1 MAMSI
6 AEQALALIR
15 PGTVIGLGTGRAA
28 TEFVR
33 ALGAAVR
40 DGLRITGVPTSVATA
55 DLAAQLGIPLTTLDQ
70 VDEDLDAT
78 FDGADE
84 VAPNLDLIKGLGGAL
99 LREKIVAASSRRLII
114 LVGPGKEVEVL
125 GTGET
130 HTLPVEVVPFGLPLV
145 RRRLGA
151 LGYPAV
157 PRVRDGALFVTDNG
171 NYTLDLDC
179 RDRPIADPGGLER
192 AIRSIPGVVDTG
204 LFLGMAETVLIRDD
218 GGTVRV
224 RRRHP
229 A

>member
-1 MAMSI
+1 MSI
-6 AEQALALIR
+6 AEDALAMIR

-33 ALGAAVR
+33 ALGVR
-40 DGLRITGVPTSVATA
+40 VQDGLRITGVPTSVATA
-55 DLAAQLGIPLTTLDQ
+55 QLATQLGIPLTTLDQ
-70 VDEDLDAT
+70 VDEPLDVT

-99 LREKIVAASSRRLII
+99 LREKIVAASSRRLVI

-125 GTGET
+125 GAGPA

-145 RRRLGA
+145 RRRLAA
-151 LGYPAV
+151 LGYPAG
-157 PRVRDGALFVTDNG
+157 PRVKDGAPFVTDNG

-179 RDRPIADPGGLER
+179 RDHPIADPRGLEQ

-204 LFLGMAETVLIRDD
+204 LFLGMADTVLIQDD
-218 GGTVRV
+218 DGTVRV
-224 RRRHP
+224 RTRNP

>member
-1 MAMSI
+1 MSI

-40 DGLRITGVPTSVATA
+40 DGLRIRGVPTSVATA
-55 DLAAQLGIPLTTLDQ
+55 DLATQLGIPLTTLEE
-70 VDEDLDAT
+70 VDEDLDVT

-99 LREKIVAASSRRLII
+99 LREKIVAASSRRLVI

-125 GTGET
+125 GTGTE

-145 RRRLGA
+145 RRRLEA
-151 LGYPAV
+151 LGYPAS
-157 PRVRDGALFVTDNG
+157 PRRKDGALFVTDNG

-179 RDRPIADPGGLER
+179 RDRPITDPEGLER
-192 AIRSIPGVVDTG
+192 ALRSIPGVVDTG

-218 GGTVRV
+218 DDAVRV